1 MIVSLETKK
10 LNPEYT
16 ESTEAIIRIIRK
28 REKKC
33 GSPEE

>member
-1 MIVSLETKK
+1 M
-10 LNPEYT
+10 NPEYT

-33 GSPEE
+33 GSFEEKGVPLSR